1 MEQRGERDS
10 ETERGEREWRE
21 RGESETERG
30 ERQWDIEGREAVR
43 QRGEERETENLI
55 KGGTASS
62 SSKLVCVT

>member
-1 MEQRGERDS
+1 MGQRGERDS
-10 ETERGEREWRE
+10 ETERGERE